1 MKVLVVEDEQMIRQG
16 IALAIKQM
24 SKYDVS
30 DAPNG
35 QVALDMMNKEA
46 PDILITDIRMP
57 VMDGFELIQET
68 CRTFPKVKM
77 IILSGY
83 QDFQYAQKAI
93 QFGVKEYLTKPV
105 GFPDL
110 VRSLSKVTNQILD
123 ERTRQSFYKENKALL
138 QREWLRTIMQSDTD
152 LTDFQL
158 QTAKKLEMTFDGPF
172 FRVASV
178 EFDQPVSRNEG
189 DYLLE
194 FIEGGYLSFYPSEYE
209 VALIIKAP
217 TVNIKET
224 KEKFISVL
232 THDRFKGYT
241 MTIGVSSVADSS
253 EKLAILYREA
263 VDARRQ
269 KVYFGENKV
278 YVASDIPHEDEQGH
292 LTIISEEVNTTIITC
307 LKNCDVTRLEQTID
321 QLFQMFVK
329 ERYSLTKVHQWAVR
343 MLIRSYIELDREEEL
358 AQLDQ
363 AEIFALDNTV
373 VKIQA
378 TLFHAFKHLLE
389 KREAESTSTRF
400 KLVNQII
407 DYMKEHYEE
416 ELALEVLAKQ
426 VFISPTYLS
435 KIFKKEKGVSLIT
448 WLNDYRIE
456 QAKIM
461 IKEQP
466 ALPMYRVAAEV
477 GFKDYKYFVRVF
489 KKKTGD
495 SPTEFRNRRK

>member
-1 MKVLVVEDEQMIRQG
+1 MKILVVEDEPMIRQG
-16 IALAIKQM
+16 IVAAIKQM
-24 SKYDVS
+24 DEHDVFGAS
-30 DAPNG
+30 NG
-35 QVALDMMNKEA
+35 QVALNIMDKEA

-68 CRTFPKVKM
+68 CKNFPKTKM

-110 VRSLSKVTNQILD
+110 VRSLNKVTNQILG
-123 ERTRQSFYKENKALL
+123 ERTRQSFYKENKVLL
-138 QREWLRTIMQSDTD
+138 QREWLRTIMQSQTD
-152 LTDFQL
+152 LTSFQL
-158 QTAKKLEMTFDGPF
+158 QTAKKLGIHFDGPF
-172 FRVASV
+172 FRVVSV

-189 DYLLE
+189 DHLLQL
-194 FIEGGYLSFYPSEYE
+194 IRGSYLSFFPSEYE
-209 VALIIKAP
+209 IALVINESAVK
-217 TVNIKET
+217 IKET
-224 KEKFISVL
+224 KEYFVSVL
-232 THDRFKGYT
+232 KYAIAKNYT
-241 MTIGVSSVADSS
+241 ITIGVSSVVDSS
-253 EKLAILYREA
+253 VKLAILYTEA
-263 VDARRQ
+263 VDARKQ

-278 YVASDIPHEDEQGH
+278 YVASDILYQDEQGH
-292 LTIISEEVNTTIITC
+292 LPVISKEVNLTIIEC
-307 LKNCDVTRLEQTID
+307 LKNCDIARLEQKID

-343 MLIRSYIELDREEEL
+343 ILIRSYIELDREEEL

-373 VKIQA
+373 MKIQA
-378 TLFHAFKHLLE
+378 TLVQAFQHLLE

-400 KLVNQII
+400 KLVNQTI
-407 DYMKEHYEE
+407 DYIKEHYQE

-456 QAKIM
+456 QAKIT

-466 ALPMYRVAAEV
+466 AWPMYRVAAEV

-495 SPTEFRNRRK
+495 SPTEFRNRR